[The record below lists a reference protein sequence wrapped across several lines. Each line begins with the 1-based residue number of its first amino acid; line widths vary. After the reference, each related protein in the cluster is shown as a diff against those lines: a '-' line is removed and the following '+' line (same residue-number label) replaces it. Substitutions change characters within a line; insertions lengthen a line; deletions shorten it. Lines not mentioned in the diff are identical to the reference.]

1 MRNCKI
7 YIIKSYSKRVA
18 FNYNKVKIKI
28 LFTSIIPKTKSILTL
43 WQLAGIPL
51 GLAPIALR
59 HYFSLVLPI

>member
-43 WQLAGIPL
+43 WQLADIPL
-51 GLAPIALR
+51 GLVPIALR
-59 HYFSLVLPI
+59 H